1 MDWDAVATLAVGV
14 GLALFGSN
22 LLSTT
27 VLAWYSNRGRRKKL
41 KLMEEQLAR
50 MAMSA
55 AEEDEDDE

>member
-22 LLSTT
+22 LLSTA
-27 VLAWYSNRGRRKKL
+27 VMAWYSNRGRRKKL

-50 MAMSA
+50 MAIQSQ
-55 AEEDEDDE
+55 EEDEDDE